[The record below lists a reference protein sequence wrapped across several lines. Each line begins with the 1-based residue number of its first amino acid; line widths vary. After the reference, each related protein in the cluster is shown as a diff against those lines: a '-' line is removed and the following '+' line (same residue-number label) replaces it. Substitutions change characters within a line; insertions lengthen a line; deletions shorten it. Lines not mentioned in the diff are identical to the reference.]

1 MASAACIVWDMR
13 LAYSLALVL
22 CIAASAA
29 LADDAPRYALSA
41 ARDGFVRL
49 DTVTGAVTHCL
60 PADGVWRCEPIAGV
74 DDSHFQALAAE
85 VARLTADVALLG
97 HRVDDL
103 AAAKPEAVA
112 PAPSVIPAPPPP
124 AARPNPIV
132 AVMDRLLDFV
142 RALKHGRQP
151 A

>member
-1 MASAACIVWDMR
+1 MR
-13 LAYSLALVL
+13 LAYPLALVL
-22 CIAASAA
+22 CIAGSAA

-49 DTVTGAVTHCL
+49 DTATGAVTHCR
-60 PADGVWRCEPIAGV
+60 PVSGVWKCEPIAGV
-74 DDSHFQALAAE
+74 DDSRFQALAAE
-85 VARLTADVALLG
+85 VAKLTADVALLG

-103 AAAKPEAVA
+103 DSPKPEAIAPAPAVIPAAPAAKPSPLA
-112 PAPSVIPAPPPP
+112 
-124 AARPNPIV
+124 

-142 RALKHGRQP
+142 RTLKHGRQP